1 MSRFTYLFLL
11 LAHSNLDRLKMEK
24 NSNGLNHRQI
34 HPDFE
39 PDGIEIKSTSI
50 AKPNASLSGFV
61 SDDKII
67 RCVHNLI

>member
-1 MSRFTYLFLL
+1 M

-39 PDGIEIKSTSI
+39 PDGVELKSASTVEP
-50 AKPNASLSGFV
+50 KASLSGFV
-61 SDDKII
+61 SDHKII